1 MLVNFIFYLGIV
13 VLIVLLTL
21 LSRRIKIA
29 YPVILVL
36 SGLGIS
42 FIPGIPAL
50 NIDPE
55 LIFIIFLPPLLY
67 QAAWSISWKELWRW
81 RRIISS
87 FAFLVVFFTAFS
99 VAIVSDLL
107 IPVFTLALGFLL
119 GAIVSPPDAVST
131 ASILGFIKV
140 PRRVSSILEGESLLN
155 DASSLI
161 IFQFALIAVM
171 ENQFIWFHAAGS
183 FIWMVL
189 GGIIIGLLIG
199 LIFLFVHKKLPE

>member
-1 MLVNFIFYLGIV
+1 M
-13 VLIVLLTL
+13 
-21 LSRRIKIA
+21 
-29 YPVILVL
+29 
-36 SGLGIS
+36 
-42 FIPGIPAL
+42 
-50 NIDPE
+50 
-55 LIFIIFLPPLLY
+55 
-67 QAAWSISWKELWRW
+67 
-81 RRIISS
+81 
-87 FAFLVVFFTAFS
+87 
-99 VAIVSDLL
+99 
-107 IPVFTLALGFLL
+107 
-119 GAIVSPPDAVST
+119 ST

-171 ENQFIWFHAAGS
+171 ENQFIWYHAAGS

>member
-107 IPVFTLALGFLL
+107 IPEFTLALGFYWGPLYH
-119 GAIVSPPDAVST
+119 
-131 ASILGFIKV
+131 
-140 PRRVSSILEGESLLN
+140 RR
-155 DASSLI
+155 
-161 IFQFALIAVM
+161 M
-171 ENQFIWFHAAGS
+171 
-183 FIWMVL
+183 
-189 GGIIIGLLIG
+189 
-199 LIFLFVHKKLPE
+199 P